1 MFTTNEFVKSVKA
14 MGCEVEQINNI
25 LIIND
30 GGRLMAKVNITKYD
44 DFFIGYAHPSE
55 INSPKRVELI
65 TYIEHYALT
74 PVDKRGN

>member
-65 TYIEHYALT
+65 TYIENYALT